1 MEKSN
6 ELNKF
11 LSYIHMGTSVYRIYY
26 EQAERFNDN
35 ELIKLI
41 VEIEE
46 IFKTHEEKTT
56 KFINELGEEA
66 TNSLT
71 AAGIMGV
78 YKEKLKIFEEPFDI
92 CTSAIKATNMGLIS
106 TIKFL
111 NDNKELPT
119 NTKNLIREVIEDYD
133 KIQSKWINYVLK
145 NLYCEC

>member
-11 LSYIHMGTSVYRIYY
+11 LSYIHMGMSIYRIYY
-26 EQAERFNDN
+26 EQSERFNDN

-56 KFINELGEEA
+56 RIINELGETA

-78 YKEKLKIFEEPFDI
+78 YKERLKIFEEPFDI
-92 CTSAIKATNMGLIS
+92 CISALKSTNMGLIS
-106 TIKFL
+106 AIKFL
-111 NDNKELPT
+111 NDNQELPDK
-119 NTKNLIREVIEDYD
+119 TKTLIQDVIKDYQN
-133 KIQSKWINYVLK
+133 IQEKWLNYIFM
-145 NLYCEC
+145 NIGCC